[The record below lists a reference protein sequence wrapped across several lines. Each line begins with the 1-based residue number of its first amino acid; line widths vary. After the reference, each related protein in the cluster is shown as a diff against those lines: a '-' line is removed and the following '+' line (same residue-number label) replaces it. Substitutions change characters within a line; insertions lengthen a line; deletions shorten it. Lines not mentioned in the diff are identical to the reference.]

1 MREVV
6 IVSYGRSAVGKAGR
20 GVFSKTRPE
29 YIGSEVLKGVLNKV
43 PNLDKSLIGDLILG
57 CAMPEAEQ
65 GMNMGRIIG
74 LLSDLPN
81 TVPAQTIN
89 RFCSSGS
96 QAIASAANAIIAN
109 QYDVAIAGGV
119 ESMTTVPMG
128 GNVISP
134 YQPLTDIDENPYVSM
149 GITAENVAK
158 QYGVTREEQD
168 AFALESHKKAA
179 AAIKGGKFKDEII
192 PIDIKVQN
200 LDKDGN
206 VVTKT
211 VSIDTDEGVRDGLTI
226 EQLGKLR
233 PVFKMG
239 GTVTAGTASQMSD
252 GAGFVVLM
260 EKNKA
265 EELGI
270 KPLAKFVAF
279 DVYGCAPS
287 VMGIGPMVSIPRV
300 LEKAGITKDDVGVFE
315 INEAFASQAIASI
328 KELGL
333 DMSKINVN
341 GGAISLGHPLGA
353 TGAILTSKLIGEMK
367 RRNEKYGVVS
377 MCIGGGMGASTV
389 IELL

>member
-29 YIGSEVLKGVLNKV
+29 YIGAEVLKGVLDKV

-65 GMNMGRIIG
+65 GMNMGRIVG
-74 LLSDLPN
+74 LLSGLPD

-96 QAIASAANAIIAN
+96 QAIASASNAIIAN

-128 GNVISP
+128 GNVIAP
-134 YQPLTDIDENPYVSM
+134 YQPLTAREDSPYISM
-149 GITAENVAK
+149 GITAENVADK
-158 QYGVTREEQD
+158 YNVTREEQD
-168 AFALESHKKAA
+168 AFALESHKKASE
-179 AAIKGGKFKDEII
+179 AIKSGKFKEEII
-192 PIDIKVQN
+192 PVDINVQKI
-200 LDKDGN
+200 DKDGN
-206 VVTKT
+206 VITKKVT
-211 VSIDTDEGVRDGLTI
+211 IDTDEGVREGLTI

-239 GTVTAGTASQMSD
+239 GKVTAGTASQMSD

-260 EKNKA
+260 ERKKA

-270 KPLAKFVAF
+270 KAIAKFVAF
-279 DVYGCAPS
+279 DVYGCAPDI
-287 VMGIGPMVSIPRV
+287 MGIGPMVSIPRV
-300 LEKAGITKDDVGVFE
+300 LEKGGITKDDVGVFE

-333 DMSKINVN
+333 DMSKINAN
-341 GGAISLGHPLGA
+341 GGAIALGHPLGA
-353 TGAILTSKLIGEMK
+353 TGAILTSKLISEMK
-367 RRNEKYGVVS
+367 RKKEKYGVVS
-377 MCIGGGMGASTV
+377 MCIGGGMGASTL